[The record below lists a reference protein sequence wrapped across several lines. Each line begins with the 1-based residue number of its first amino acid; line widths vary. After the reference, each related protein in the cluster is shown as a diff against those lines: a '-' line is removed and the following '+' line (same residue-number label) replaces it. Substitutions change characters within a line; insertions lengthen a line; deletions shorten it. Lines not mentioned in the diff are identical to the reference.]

1 MSLAINKIILAD
13 ANANSDGAYF
23 QTGTFSVAAN
33 STTLVT
39 AGTYLITPTA
49 NVSVQVNT
57 NSNGNAFTTLMAANT
72 GGVVI
77 SDGVNVRLSN
87 GDTGNAKTVT
97 YVTVNGGE
105 AATQSSYV

>member
-13 ANANSDGAYF
+13 ANANTDGAYF

-33 STTLVT
+33 STTVVS
-39 AGTYLITPTA
+39 AGAYLITPTA

-57 NSNGNAFTTLMAANT
+57 NSNGNAFTTLMAANV
-72 GGVVI
+72 GGVLI

-87 GDTGNAKTVT
+87 GDANNAKTVT
-97 YVTVNGGE
+97 YVTIKGGE
-105 AATQSSYV
+105 AANSTYA

>member
-1 MSLAINKIILAD
+1 MSLGIGKLILAG
-13 ANANSDGAYF
+13 ANANTAGAYF

-33 STTLVT
+33 ATTVIT
-39 AGTYLITPTA
+39 AGTYLLTPTA

-57 NSNGNAFTTLMAANT
+57 NSNGNAFTTLMAANV

-87 GDTGNAKTVT
+87 GDANNAKTVT
-97 YVTVNGGE
+97 YVTVNGGQ
-105 AATQSSYV
+105 AASETYA